1 MGTIS
6 RNFSWSEFEATKPEN
21 AAKLA
26 KMGVRNVIST
36 FEVRDAILALVRK
49 VLQPLRDVYQK
60 PMTVNSGYR
69 CKELNRIV
77 GGVATSQHVKGE
89 AADIHTGSQVETY
102 RLAHLAKSTP
112 EIWNEIDQMVLYP
125 GFIHF
130 SHKRVGVQR
139 KQLIFDQSYT
149 GRRVGI

>member
-6 RNFSWSEFEATKPEN
+6 NNFSWSEFEHTEHEAE
-21 AAKLA
+21 LA
-26 KMGVRNVIST
+26 RMGKRNVIST
-36 FEVRDAILALVRK
+36 FEVRDSVLALVRK

-69 CKELNRIV
+69 CKELNEIV
-77 GGVATSQHVKGE
+77 GGVPSSQHRLGE
-89 AADIHTGSQVETY
+89 AADIHTGSPLETF

-112 EIWNEIDQMVLYP
+112 EIWAEIDQLVCYDT
-125 GFIHF
+125 FVHI
-130 SHKRVGVQR
+130 SHKRVGTQR
-139 KQLIFDQSYT
+139 HQLLFNKSYK